1 MRLAAS
7 FFLQGERDR
16 AETAITFTL
25 SRGYGFSSHRHFV
38 ALDLSRVIDRRG
50 KVVPADGAIPLKPP
64 RPVTEKLSVAR
75 SIKSRAAL
83 T

>member
-50 KVVPADGAIPLKPP
+50 KVVPADGALKPP